1 MYEQELNN
9 IINTTNNIVI
19 VKVYNKLIRMEQ
31 IKGGIISSKRFI
43 ADELKI
49 SGQSV
54 ANAIKWLKGS
64 GYVTETKFQGQTQF
78 ILNHVSKKSTEK
90 PAEKLEKPENNQP
103 KPTVIHKSGKTI
115 TRFEIPD

>member
-43 ADELKI
+43 ADE
-49 SGQSV
+49 QS
-54 ANAIKWLKGS
+54 IGC
-64 GYVTETKFQGQTQF
+64 
-78 ILNHVSKKSTEK
+78 
-90 PAEKLEKPENNQP
+90 
-103 KPTVIHKSGKTI
+103 
-115 TRFEIPD
+115 